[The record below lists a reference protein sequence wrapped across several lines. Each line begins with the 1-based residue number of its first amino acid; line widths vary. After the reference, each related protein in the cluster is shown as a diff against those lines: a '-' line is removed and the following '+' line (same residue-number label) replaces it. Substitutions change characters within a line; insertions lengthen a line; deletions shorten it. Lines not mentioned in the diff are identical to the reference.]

1 MGPQKDS
8 LDVLAEKVHKEIDQV
23 IGPNRLPATEDRLK
37 MPYTDA
43 VVHEI
48 QRVTDIVPMGVPHT
62 VIRDTQFRGYLL
74 PKVRLP
80 QRKGARAVM
89 ISALPGERSPTLH
102 LGFVFLQGTDVFP
115 LLGSALRDPKYFSDP
130 ENFNPGHF
138 LDENGRFKKNEAFV
152 PFSSGKAWASLF
164 FTGLSLHWGT

>member
-1 MGPQKDS
+1 MAPTGLRGLGHSWLPQKDF
-8 LDVLAEKVHKEIDQV
+8 LDVSAEKVHKEIEQV

-80 QRKGARAVM
+80 ERKGPGAAM
-89 ISALPGERSPTLH
+89 ISAIPGE
-102 LGFVFLQGTDVFP
+102 
-115 LLGSALRDPKYFSDP
+115 
-130 ENFNPGHF
+130 
-138 LDENGRFKKNEAFV
+138 
-152 PFSSGKAWASLF
+152 WSLI
-164 FTGLSLHWGT
+164 LSLCFCRARTSSP